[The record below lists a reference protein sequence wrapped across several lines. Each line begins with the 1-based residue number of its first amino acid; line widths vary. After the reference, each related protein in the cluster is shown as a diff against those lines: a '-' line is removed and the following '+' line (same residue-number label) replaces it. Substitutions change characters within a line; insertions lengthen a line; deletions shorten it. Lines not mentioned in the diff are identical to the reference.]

1 MILRKIVG
9 VLLIIAAAAGI
20 IFSLVGLVEVWRYQP
35 IVTKTVTDNL
45 ALVDQSLNTTQDV
58 LTIVGQMVQTTTI
71 DVSSLQATT
80 KALSLTIHGTNPMLD
95 SLISLTG
102 KDFPAAV
109 HATQTS
115 LASAQGSALIID
127 NVLAALT
134 NIPFLPVAAYK
145 PEVPLHTALAQVS
158 TSLDILIP
166 SLATINTSLMDGKTN
181 LSTVESE
188 LTAISETTPGIN
200 DSLANAQSV
209 IDQYQAVTA
218 QLKMNVEAVQL
229 GAQNWIK
236 AIVWILSF
244 VIVWVL
250 IAQLGLALQG
260 LDLVRGRPGI
270 RHTLDSGVSSE
281 QENRSIFRE

>member
-1 MILRKIVG
+1 
-9 VLLIIAAAAGI
+9 
-20 IFSLVGLVEVWRYQP
+20 LVEVWRYQP

-109 HATQTS
+109 RATQTS

-134 NIPFLPVAAYK
+134 SIPFLPVAAYK

-188 LTAISETTPGIN
+188 LAAISETTPGIN
-200 DSLANAQSV
+200 DSLTNAQSV
-209 IDQYQAVTA
+209 IDQYKAVTA
-218 QLKMNVEAVQL
+218 QLKTNVEAVQL
-229 GAQNWIK
+229 GAQNWINT
-236 AIVWILSF
+236 ITWILSF
-244 VIVWVL
+244 VIGWLL
-250 IAQLGLALQG
+250 IAQLGLGLQG

-270 RHTLDSGVSSE
+270 QYTLDSVVPSE
-281 QENRSIFRE
+281 QPNRSTFRK